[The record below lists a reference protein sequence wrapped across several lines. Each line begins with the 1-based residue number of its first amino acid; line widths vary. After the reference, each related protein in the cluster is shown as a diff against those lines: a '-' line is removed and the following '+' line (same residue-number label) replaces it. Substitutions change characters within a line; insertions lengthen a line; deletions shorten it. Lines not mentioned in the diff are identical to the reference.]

1 MHYGYFSMSRGKWQ
15 VVLPFYNHRRIPEAQ
30 RVSSIISENVY
41 TAVPKITKWIKDLNV
56 RPETIIHLEES
67 RGITLFNISLSNVF
81 LDRNPQK
88 R

>member
-1 MHYGYFSMSRGKWQ
+1 MTKKAKNTQWRMDILFNKWCLENET
-15 VVLPFYNHRRIPEAQ
+15 VPCKKKKKNPKVLSH
-30 RVSSIISENVY
+30 IIS
-41 TAVPKITKWIKDLNV
+41 KITKWIKDLNV